1 MSKLTK
7 FKVRRS
13 QFPLD
18 FRIDNTTRDT
28 NIKTL
33 VAMPGT
39 VFEEGTEETAETY
52 NGLQLGLVHSV
63 TPVKSV
69 ANGIDYYTCDIEGI
83 ADFGMHNELKL
94 QMKITA
100 TNEYDQPKIKMAGN
114 DYRIMR
120 FDGVQL
126 TQVLA
131 GQLKTDNIYNLS
143 FNGTLFILSSGM
155 IAEKEVKALLD
166 TTDFQATETT
176 AGISKIATQPEV
188 DTGVEDTKIVTS
200 KKLKARLDSMLASIT
215 TNFVKL
221 TQLATDTEAG
231 ILTLNKVR
239 EIAPKPDL
247 SPYIPFSKGYRNT
260 NNTDFFVRT
269 NGATT
274 WASNLLE
281 MWNNNVFMGAFHTNS
296 YNSFYKVPNR
306 NGGNWNRLIDEHDL
320 LDVMI
325 KNQWKVI
332 FDGVFGVQGG
342 VVASLPEGWSDC
354 LIYYRVYSAA
364 VDENNNS
371 SMLITSSEKG
381 GRNLVHYNYGS
392 SGGHEIKI
400 NVNAINQV
408 VLVDRYGDAVINK
421 VLYKNNK

>member
-28 NIKTL
+28 NIKRL

-63 TPVKSV
+63 IPVKSV
-69 ANGIDYYTCDIEGI
+69 ANSIDYYTCDIEGI

-114 DYRIMR
+114 NYQIMR

-126 TQVLA
+126 TQVLT
-131 GQLKTDNIYNLS
+131 GQLKKDNIYNLS

-176 AGISKIATQPEV
+176 NGISKIATQPEV
-188 DTGVEDTKIVTS
+188 DTGTDDTKIVTS
-200 KKLKARLDSMLASIT
+200 KKLKARLDSMLTSIGT
-215 TNFVKL
+215 QFVKV
-221 TQLATDTEAG
+221 TQLATETVVGIVKISTTAQVSAG
-231 ILTLNKVR
+231 TDNTTAV
-239 EIAPKPDL
+239 
-247 SPYIPFSKGYRNT
+247 SPAKLKEMFVNGSTKTQNGYQKLPSGVIMQWGMVA
-260 NNTDFFVRT
+260 D
-269 NGATT
+269 
-274 WASNLLE
+274 
-281 MWNNNVFMGAFHTNS
+281 NVANVTFPVAFPT
-296 YNSFYKVPNR
+296 
-306 NGGNWNRLIDEHDL
+306 GC
-320 LDVMI
+320 
-325 KNQWKVI
+325 
-332 FDGVFGVQGG
+332 
-342 VVASLPEGWSDC
+342 ASLQ
-354 LIYYRVYSAA
+354 
-364 VDENNNS
+364 
-371 SMLITSSEKG
+371 ITRG
-381 GRNLVHYNYGS
+381 VGTA
-392 SGGHEIKI
+392 SGEIWLPLP
-400 NVNAINQV
+400 V
-408 VLVDRYGDAVINK
+408 VLKLSNTAFTIDSVVQSTDKSLVYWFAVG
-421 VLYKNNK
+421 Y

>member
-69 ANGIDYYTCDIEGI
+69 ANSIDYYTCDIEGI

-94 QMKITA
+94 QIKITA

-114 DYRIMR
+114 NYQIMR

-126 TQVLA
+126 TQVLT

-143 FNGTLFILSSGM
+143 FNGTLFILSSGI
-155 IAEKEVKALLD
+155 IAEKEVKALLG
-166 TTDFQATETT
+166 TTDFQSTETIK
-176 AGISKIATQPEV
+176 GISQIATQPEV
-188 DTGVEDTKIVTS
+188 DAGVEDTKIVTS

-221 TQLATDTEAG
+221 TQLATESLAG
-231 ILTLNKVR
+231 IIKISTTAQVTAGTDNTTAVSPAKLK
-239 EIAPKPDL
+239 EIFVNGSTKTQN
-247 SPYIPFSKGYRNT
+247 GYQKLPSGVIMQWGMVADNI
-260 NNTDFFVRT
+260 
-269 NGATT
+269 
-274 WASNLLE
+274 SN
-281 MWNNNVFMGAFHTNS
+281 
-296 YNSFYKVPNR
+296 
-306 NGGNWNRLIDEHDL
+306 
-320 LDVMI
+320 
-325 KNQWKVI
+325 VI
-332 FDGVFGVQGG
+332 FPVAFPTSC
-342 VVASLPEGWSDC
+342 ASLQ
-354 LIYYRVYSAA
+354 
-364 VDENNNS
+364 
-371 SMLITSSEKG
+371 ITRG
-381 GRNLVHYNYGS
+381 GGIVAGSTGS
-392 SGGHEIKI
+392 SGIGASVILSMSNSGFTVDSVAQSTDKSL
-400 NVNAINQV
+400 VYYLAIG
-408 VLVDRYGDAVINK
+408 Y
-421 VLYKNNK
+421 

>member
-63 TPVKSV
+63 TPIKSV
-69 ANGIDYYTCDIEGI
+69 ANSIDYYTCDIEGI

-114 DYRIMR
+114 DYQIMR
-120 FDGVQL
+120 FDGAQL
-126 TQVLA
+126 TQVLT

-176 AGISKIATQPEV
+176 NGISKIATQAEV
-188 DTGVEDTKIVTS
+188 DAGVEDTKIVTS
-200 KKLKARLDSMLASIT
+200 KKLKSRLDSMLASIT

-221 TQLATDTEAG
+221 TQLATETKAGIITEAR
-231 ILTLNKVR
+231 IK
-239 EIAPKPDL
+239 EIAPQPDL
-247 SPYIPFSKGYRNT
+247 TPYIDKQ
-260 NNTDFFVRT
+260 
-269 NGATT
+269 
-274 WASNLLE
+274 E
-281 MWNNNVFMGAFHTNS
+281 
-296 YNSFYKVPNR
+296 
-306 NGGNWNRLIDEHDL
+306 L
-320 LDVMI
+320 LDVKI
-325 KNQWKVI
+325 RNKWKVI
-332 FDGVFGVQGG
+332 FDGAFGVQGG
-342 VVASLPEGWSDC
+342 VVASLPNDWSDC
-354 LIYYRVYSAA
+354 LVYFRVYSTAG
-364 VDENNNS
+364 NQMNNS

-381 GRNLVHYNYGS
+381 GRYMVYY
-392 SGGHEIKI
+392 SGDGNQEIKI
-400 NVNAINQV
+400 NVNDINQV
-408 VLVDRYGDAVINK
+408 VLADRYGDAVINK
-421 VLYKNNK
+421 VLYKNNR